1 MTALARRAPRGLPQ
15 PAGAGRRPPSSIRPN
30 RRVERELAADPA
42 EPTGRPLVVA
52 AMDEVGRGCLAGPV
66 SVGIVVSDLVR
77 RAPSGLRDS
86 KLLPSTRREELV
98 RPIRSWALAC
108 AVGHAE
114 AEEIDRIGIM
124 AALALAG
131 RRALAQIRATGLTP
145 SIVLL
150 DGNHD
155 WLTRQTDLF
164 AAFESSEG
172 SSPAAASS
180 ASSSYETAAPRV
192 AETDDDES
200 QPRVVVRI
208 KADMTCTGVAAA
220 SILAKV
226 ERDAL
231 MREAHAGDP
240 RFAWDENKGYAS
252 PAHIAALAEHGRTPL
267 HRRSWRLPGTGAGDG
282 MMVP

>member
-1 MTALARRAPRGLPQ
+1 MTAVTRRTRQAVRRSRSGAVVRG
-15 PAGAGRRPPSSIRPN
+15 PSSVKPT
-30 RRVERELAADPA
+30 RRLERELAADP
-42 EPTGRPLVVA
+42 TGVPRVVA

-66 SVGIVVSDLVR
+66 SVGVVVSDLLR

-172 SSPAAASS
+172 SSPAASS

-252 PAHIAALAEHGRTPL
+252 PAHIAALAEHGPTPL

>member
-108 AVGHAE
+108 AVGHAS
-114 AEEIDRIGIM
+114 AEEIDAIGIM
-124 AALALAG
+124 AALGLAG
-131 RRALAQIRATGLTP
+131 RRALAAIHASGVVP
-145 SIVLL
+145 AVVLL

-155 WLTRQTDLF
+155 WLTRRVDLF
-164 AAFESSEG
+164 AAFESGDRGFESGDRGQDSREDRRDVG
-172 SSPAAASS
+172 SPG
-180 ASSSYETAAPRV
+180 P
-192 AETDDDES
+192 D
-200 QPRVVVRI
+200 PRVVVRI

-231 MREAHAGDP
+231 MREAHARDT

-252 PAHIAALAEHGRTPL
+252 PAHIAALAEHGPTPL
-267 HRRSWRLPGTGAGDG
+267 HRRSWRLPGTGAEDG
-282 MMVP
+282 MMGT